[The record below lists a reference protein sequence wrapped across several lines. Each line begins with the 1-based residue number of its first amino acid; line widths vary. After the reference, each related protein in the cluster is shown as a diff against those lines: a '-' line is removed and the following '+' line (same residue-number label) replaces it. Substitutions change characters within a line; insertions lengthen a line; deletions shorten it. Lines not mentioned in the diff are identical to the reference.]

1 MNLIEIETGIYI
13 DPKLIIELD
22 VKIWVDR
29 GKTQIQSAIVKMTP
43 NEQNLS
49 TKFTIEKFK
58 VKEITSN
65 PNFGLSFKEEKRT
78 ERGHITEVH
87 LIYK

>member
-29 GKTQIQSAIVKMTP
+29 GKTPIQSAIVKMTP
-43 NEQNLS
+43 NKQNLS

-58 VKEITSN
+58 IKEIISN